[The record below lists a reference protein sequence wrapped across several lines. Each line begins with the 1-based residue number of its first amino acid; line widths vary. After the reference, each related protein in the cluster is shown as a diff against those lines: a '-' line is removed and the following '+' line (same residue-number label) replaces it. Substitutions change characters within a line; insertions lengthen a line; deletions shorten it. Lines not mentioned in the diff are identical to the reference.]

1 MRPEGQFRGDV
12 ILDHLFAQCHV
23 GQVEGRLIDALALHI
38 AGEQRQGPVAF
49 QRARLPQRLPPG
61 QPQRGKGIRLC
72 QPRHRGGGNPGA
84 PPHDAATTE
93 ELEEELRRLGVDA
106 SEHPEAGFGLVFYS
120 DENAEG
126 GDAAEDGDAG
136 SAARFFY
143 CAKASK
149 KDRNEGLDHIDSKIS
164 ANKGNGL
171 QRVCSKCGITQRGDE
186 VCQDEDNC
194 PKEWVNPP
202 KKNNHPTVK
211 PTDLMCYLVRL
222 VTPPNG
228 TVLDPFMGS
237 GSTGKACMVEGCD
250 FIGIEL
256 DEEYIEIA
264 RARIEKSDPGNTLED
279 IMK

>member
-1 MRPEGQFRGDV
+1 MSEVQLLQGDV
-12 ILDHLFAQCHV
+12 RGSEPSGVTDEIYGRFA
-23 GQVEGRLIDALALHI
+23 GRVPSPK
-38 AGEQRQGPVAF
+38 R
-49 QRARLPQRLPPG
+49 
-61 QPQRGKGIRLC
+61 
-72 QPRHRGGGNPGA
+72 
-84 PPHDAATTE
+84 
-93 ELEEELRRLGVDA
+93 
-106 SEHPEAGFGLVFYS
+106 S
-120 DENAEG
+120 DS
-126 GDAAEDGDAG
+126 G

-143 CAKASK
+143 CAKANK
-149 KDRNEGLDHIDSKIS
+149 KDRNEGLDHIDPKSP

-237 GSTGKACMVEGCD
+237 GSTGKACMVEGFR

-256 DEEYIEIA
+256 DEKYYDIA
-264 RARIEKSDPGNTLED
+264 NERIMAERNKLL
-279 IMK
+279 